1 MIRYLMM
8 RCGMTSKR
16 SEVVIGYKTDEQSAR
31 KAVADARR
39 VDNQIKNNA
48 IASVVKESQIASAQF
63 DQLSGALKK
72 TTLEAQGG
80 LKDLA
85 QLAAGIGL
93 LSGSDMGMAVTTV
106 ITLADSLKSL
116 GGLQAGIKALP
127 QAVGMLSSSLGL
139 VGLGLGAVAGLT
151 AIVIGELAGELDNAK
166 KAGEAYAQALI
177 ETNKAV
183 SDATI
188 SLAKG
193 DADSVIKELK
203 RVQDERLRA
212 IVTEQGLRERQQKA
226 GDALRKET
234 EIASEGIVVLAEQIA
249 FLNPNVAEARALYD
263 KLTDELKN
271 TASETVGLAL
281 TQRELTDQLLRYGFT
296 IEEIEI
302 AIAKL
307 DEVSTSAN
315 ESLRELSQGL
325 ISQVEA
331 QRARV
336 LMEADLLAQSEEALR
351 SRNLA
356 LMRDVN
362 ANNEAIRTLRASGDT
377 SEEVAKKIKEYENAN
392 LDLMKTIGFIT
403 SSALPNAIQKAQ
415 RELQK
420 ADALQTQ
427 ADTITATKKFNEDMK
442 RLNEDNQKSLLA
454 IEQKRTDTLLAIA
467 KRYADDVARAQ
478 ARFEESLASQQI
490 KFSQDEIKSR
500 TRAFEAE
507 IDASRKHYQAL
518 EDISTQAKRD
528 EQDSLRALD
537 FKGAFE
543 ARRERNRAIED
554 EQKKFAREAEDRKI
568 NQDRERIERLNAYA
582 QAQADARANYQ
593 RELQTARQAQAQAQ
607 ADARMAHEADLQNL
621 RNANTQRLRALQGA
635 YAEELRLARQTSAQ
649 RLAIQ
654 AQIDAQLL
662 AQAQRFLSSSLFR
675 ASSTGGRQATQSAT
689 SAGRQTTSAR
699 GGNVNSGGR
708 GVQIVVNESTNPRRT
723 AQQIR
728 SIINSGGR

>member
-1 MIRYLMM
+1 
-8 RCGMTSKR
+8 MTSKR

-31 KAVADARR
+31 KAVSDAKR
-39 VDNQIKNNA
+39 VNSQIKNNA
-48 IASVVKESQIASAQF
+48 VASVAKDSQMASAQF
-63 DQLSGALKK
+63 DQLSNALKK

-93 LSGSDMGMAVTTV
+93 LSGSDVGMAVTTV
-106 ITLADSLKSL
+106 ITLADSIKSL
-116 GGLQAGIKALP
+116 GGLQAGIKAVP
-127 QAVGMLSSSLGL
+127 QAIGMLSSSLGMA
-139 VGLGLGAVAGLT
+139 GLGLGAVAGLT
-151 AIVIGELAGELDNAK
+151 AIAIGHLAGELENARK
-166 KAGEAYAQALI
+166 IGEAYAQALI
-177 ETNKAV
+177 ETNKTV

-212 IVTEQGLRERQQKA
+212 IIAEQGLRERQQKA
-226 GDALRKET
+226 GDELRKET
-234 EIASEGIVVLAEQIA
+234 DRASEGIVILAEQIA

-263 KLTDELKN
+263 KLADELKN
-271 TASETVGLAL
+271 TSDETIGLAL
-281 TQRELTDQLLRYGFT
+281 TQRELTDQLLRYGLT
-296 IEEIEI
+296 IEEIE
-302 AIAKL
+302 AKITEL
-307 DEVSTSAN
+307 DQVTDKAS
-315 ESLRELSQGL
+315 ESIQNLSQTL
-325 ISQVEA
+325 LAQVEA
-331 QRARV
+331 QRSRV
-336 LMEADLLAQSEEALR
+336 LMEADLMAQSEDSLR
-351 SRNLA
+351 ARNLA
-356 LMRDVN
+356 LMREVN
-362 ANNEAIRTLRASGDT
+362 ANNEAIKTLKASGDT
-377 SEEVAKKIKEYENAN
+377 SEEVSGQIKKYEDAN
-392 LDLMKTIGFIT
+392 RELMRTIGFIT

-420 ADALQTQ
+420 ADSMQTQ

-454 IEQKRTDTLLAIA
+454 IEQRRTDTLFAIA

-478 ARFEESLASQQI
+478 ARYQETLASGQT
-490 KFSQDEIKSR
+490 KFSQEEIKAR

-518 EDISTQAKRD
+518 EDISVNAKRD
-528 EQDSLRALD
+528 EQDALRALD

-554 EQKKFAREAEDRKI
+554 EQKKFARDAEDRKI

-593 RELQTARQAQAQAQ
+593 KELQTARQAQAQAQ
-607 ADARMAHEADLQNL
+607 ADAQMAHATDLQNL
-621 RNANTQRLRALQGA
+621 RNANAQRVRTLQGA

-654 AQIDAQLL
+654 AQMDAQLL

-675 ASSTGGRQATQSAT
+675 ASSTGGRQATQSAPST
-689 SAGRQTTSAR
+689 GRQTASAR
-699 GGNVNSGGR
+699 GGNANSGGR
-708 GVQIVVNESTNPRRT
+708 GIQIVVNESTNPRRT